1 MKTQGV
7 FYQKALYKRGEKD
20 YNESRTLYAG
30 RKNE

>member
-7 FYQKALYKRGEKD
+7 FYQKALYKRREKD
-20 YNESRTLYAG
+20 YNEYGTLYTG